1 VLQAYFQEN
10 HIKCFVNIYQILDQ
24 VIKQIDENPSKIFR
38 VGTGE
43 FTDSLALD
51 SLMGWSD
58 RLVQLFSQRKNAILE
73 FKTKTVS
80 IEGLLRFRERKNI
93 VVSWSLNS
101 PEMAATE
108 EHRAPGLRA
117 RLEAAR
123 RCQDEGYMLGLHF
136 DPLIYHRSWREG
148 YQRTVEMLDS
158 YLRPERIIWISL
170 GSLRFM
176 PSLKAIVRKRRP
188 SSRILD
194 GEFVTGL
201 DGKLRY
207 FKPIRLELYG
217 WLREILDA
225 WSRDLGLYLC
235 MESDDVWSHALG
247 WSPSSSQG
255 LSLYLDERVK
265 RFFG

>member
-1 VLQAYFQEN
+1 
-10 HIKCFVNIYQILDQ
+10 
-24 VIKQIDENPSKIFR
+24 
-38 VGTGE
+38 
-43 FTDSLALD
+43 
-51 SLMGWSD
+51 
-58 RLVQLFSQRKNAILE
+58 
-73 FKTKTVS
+73 
-80 IEGLLRFRERKNI
+80 
-93 VVSWSLNS
+93 
-101 PEMAATE
+101 
-108 EHRAPGLRA
+108 
-117 RLEAAR
+117 
-123 RCQDEGYMLGLHF
+123 
-136 DPLIYHRSWREG
+136 
-148 YQRTVEMLDS
+148 
-158 YLRPERIIWISL
+158 
-170 GSLRFM
+170 M